1 VSQSQE
7 APPPSATEERQKFI
21 DQMNERIF
29 QEESE
34 RRRFLY
40 QDVERILEDG
50 YLIHHVQVGQTRLL
64 FRSLDRT
71 QSAKLRARL
80 LGCSPQEALRW
91 AIASSLWMVD
101 GLDLWED
108 YGSNSAYHAMQEWL
122 EAAPDVLV
130 EVLYGVIQGFHL
142 RFERAVDLVEA
153 YCYEPY
159 SRSHWRMMGRPTK
172 EMGQGNV
179 LQRIWGAFNYSEDLF
194 EAEEREWVH
203 TRSVMGSMSNKAA
216 KHLREQLE
224 NAERREKER
233 RARVIQDAVNRLIQ
247 GQTPEPEPL
256 RVTVGGRD
264 VEVRSVMGPQS
275 ISDLEQEMQ
284 NLREGK
290 QDYHDMVVQEYQN
303 QIRRNTEKRR
313 QERERAILAA
323 RAKADAAIEEGQAP
337 LVGYTPEQLKELGIK
352 RGKKTTETFQ
362 HASAKE
368 NHLYSRYF
376 GRDIRPGQVKI
387 RGAAYPTVSD
397 LDPPPQEAPSKPSL
411 QEQIAQRQ
419 PKLNTQE

>member
-1 VSQSQE
+1 MTQNPE
-7 APPPSATEERQKFI
+7 APPPASEERQKFI
-21 DQMNERIF
+21 DQMNERIS
-29 QEESE
+29 QEESD

-50 YLIHHVQVGQTRLL
+50 YLIHQVRVDQTRLL
-64 FRSLDRT
+64 FRSLDRP

-80 LGCSPQEALRW
+80 LGCSAQEALRW

-108 YGSNSAYHAMQEWL
+108 HGSNSAYHVMQEWL
-122 EAAPDVLV
+122 ADTPDALI
-130 EVLYGVIQGFHL
+130 EVLYGVVQSFHL
-142 RFERAVDLVEA
+142 RFERGVGLVEA

-159 SRSHWRMMGRPTK
+159 SRSQWRMMGRPTK
-172 EMGQGNV
+172 DMGQGNV

-194 EAEEREWVH
+194 ESEEREWVH

-224 NAERREKER
+224 NSERKEKER
-233 RARVIQDAVNRLIQ
+233 RDRVIQDAVNRLIH
-247 GQTPEPEPL
+247 GEVPEQEPMV
-256 RVTVGGRD
+256 VTVGGRD
-264 VEVRSVMGPQS
+264 IEVRSIMGPQT

-290 QDYHDMVVQEYQN
+290 KDYHDMVVQEYQD
-303 QIRRNTEKRR
+303 QIRRNTEKRS
-313 QERERAILAA
+313 QEREQAILAA
-323 RAKADAAIEEGQAP
+323 RAKADAALEQGQAP
-337 LVGYTPEQLKELGIK
+337 LVGYTPEQLKELGVE
-352 RGKKTTETFQ
+352 RGRKTTETFQ

-376 GRDIRPGQVKI
+376 GRDLRPGQVKI
-387 RGAAYPTVSD
+387 RGGAYPTVHD
-397 LDPPPQEAPSKPSL
+397 LDAPSKEASKKPSL

-419 PKLNTQE
+419 PQLNTQE